1 MFLMYELLI
10 YVLSNSFLVYKNSTK
25 RSFVNTFLYNQT
37 LFVYNYGNGWQTRGT
52 PMNTALTLTPTNRLS
67 EQLRDL
73 IEERI
78 ATGFYMPGA
87 RLDETELASEFG
99 VSRTPVREALF
110 QLEMSGLIEI
120 RPRRGAIVKNL
131 TAQQLYEMF
140 EVMAELESMCARLAS
155 RRMSE
160 PEVVALRKAH
170 DACEEARTEGDP
182 DKYYQLNKIFHESIY
197 KGSHNTFL
205 TEQAMNLHR
214 RLAPYRR
221 LQLRVRGRMEKSL
234 DEHERI
240 VKAIEQGNEV
250 DASDVVRSHVIVQGD
265 RFADLVSMM
274 NTFGGDQMDNANT
287 GL

>member
-1 MFLMYELLI
+1 
-10 YVLSNSFLVYKNSTK
+10 
-25 RSFVNTFLYNQT
+25 
-37 LFVYNYGNGWQTRGT
+37 
-52 PMNTALTLTPTNRLS
+52 MNTALTLTPTNRLS

-73 IEERI
+73 VEERI
-78 ATGFYMPGA
+78 ATGFYLPGA

-131 TAQQLYEMF
+131 TPQQLYEMF

-160 PEVVALRKAH
+160 AEVVSLRKAH
-170 DACEEARTEGDP
+170 DACEEARAQGDP
-182 DKYYQLNKIFHESIY
+182 DRYYQLNKVFHESIY

-205 TEQAMNLHR
+205 TEQAMSLHR

-221 LQLRVRGRMEKSL
+221 LQLRVRGRMDKSL

-240 VKAIEQGNEV
+240 VKAIEQGNET
-250 DASDVVRSHVIVQGD
+250 DASDVVRSHVVVQGD

-274 NTFGGDQMDNANT
+274 NNFGGDKMDNANT

>member
-1 MFLMYELLI
+1 
-10 YVLSNSFLVYKNSTK
+10 
-25 RSFVNTFLYNQT
+25 
-37 LFVYNYGNGWQTRGT
+37 
-52 PMNTALTLTPTNRLS
+52 MNTALTLTPNNRLS

-78 ATGFYMPGA
+78 ATGFYLPGV
-87 RLDETELASEFG
+87 RLDESDLASEFG

-131 TAQQLYEMF
+131 SPQELFEMF
-140 EVMAELESMCARLAS
+140 EVMAELEGMCARLAS

-160 PEVVALRKAH
+160 AEVLALRQAH
-170 DACEEARTEGDP
+170 NACEAARQNGDP
-182 DKYYQLNKIFHESIY
+182 DEYYQLNRVFHESIY

-221 LQLRVRGRMEKSL
+221 LQLRVRGRMDKSL

-240 VKAIEQGNEV
+240 VRSIEQGDEN
-250 DASDVVRSHVIVQGD
+250 AAADVVRSHVVVQGD

-274 NTFGGDQMDNANT
+274 NNYGGIQMDNAAT

>member
-1 MFLMYELLI
+1 MGSQI
-10 YVLSNSFLVYKNSTK
+10 
-25 RSFVNTFLYNQT
+25 
-37 LFVYNYGNGWQTRGT
+37 
-52 PMNTALTLTPTNRLS
+52 TLTPNSRLS

-78 ATGFYMPGA
+78 ATGFYTPGT
-87 RLDETELASEFG
+87 RLDESELATEFG

-131 TAQQLYEMF
+131 TPQELYEMF

-155 RRMSE
+155 RRMSG
-160 PEVVALRKAH
+160 PEVVTLRRAH
-170 DACEEARTEGDP
+170 NACEQARLEDNP
-182 DKYYQLNKIFHESIY
+182 DKYYQLNKIFHECIY

-205 TEQAMNLHR
+205 SEQAMNLHR

-221 LQLRVRGRMEKSL
+221 LQLRVRGRMEKSH

-240 VKAIEQGNEV
+240 VKAIENGNEN
-250 DASDVVRSHVIVQGD
+250 DASEIVRSHVVVQGD
-265 RFADLVSMM
+265 RFADLVSMI
-274 NTFGGDQMDNANT
+274 NSFGGDQMDNANT

>member
-1 MFLMYELLI
+1 
-10 YVLSNSFLVYKNSTK
+10 
-25 RSFVNTFLYNQT
+25 
-37 LFVYNYGNGWQTRGT
+37 
-52 PMNTALTLTPTNRLS
+52 MNTALPLSSNNRLS

-78 ATGFYMPGA
+78 ATGFYLPGV
-87 RLDETELASEFG
+87 RLDESELASEFG

-110 QLEMSGLIEI
+110 QLEMSGLVEI

-131 TAQQLYEMF
+131 TPQQLYEMF

-160 PEVVALRKAH
+160 PEVTGLRKAH
-170 DACEEARTEGDP
+170 EACEAAKKNGDP
-182 DKYYQLNKIFHESIY
+182 DQYYHLNKVFHESIY
-197 KGSHNTFL
+197 KGSHNSFL

-221 LQLRVRGRMEKSL
+221 LQLRVRGRMDKSL
-234 DEHERI
+234 DEHELI
-240 VKAIEQGNEV
+240 VKAIEQADEN
-250 DASDVVRSHVIVQGD
+250 AAADVVRSHVVVQGD

-274 NTFGGDQMDNANT
+274 NNFDGPHMDNTAT

>member
-1 MFLMYELLI
+1 M
-10 YVLSNSFLVYKNSTK
+10 K
-25 RSFVNTFLYNQT
+25 
-37 LFVYNYGNGWQTRGT
+37 
-52 PMNTALTLTPTNRLS
+52 TALTITPNNRLS

-87 RLDETELASEFG
+87 RLDESELASEFG

-131 TAQQLYEMF
+131 TPQELYEMF

-160 PEVVALRKAH
+160 PEVIALRKAH
-170 DACEEARTEGDP
+170 DACEEARLEGNP

-240 VKAIEQGNEV
+240 VRAIEQGNEL
-250 DASDVVRSHVIVQGD
+250 DASDIVRSHVVVQGD

-274 NTFGGDQMDNANT
+274 HNFGGDQMDNANT

>member
-1 MFLMYELLI
+1 
-10 YVLSNSFLVYKNSTK
+10 
-25 RSFVNTFLYNQT
+25 
-37 LFVYNYGNGWQTRGT
+37 
-52 PMNTALTLTPTNRLS
+52 MNTPLTVTPNNRLS
-67 EQLRDL
+67 EQLRDR

-78 ATGFYMPGA
+78 ATGFYVPGD
-87 RLDETELASEFG
+87 RLDETELAADFG

-120 RPRRGAIVKNL
+120 RPRRGAIVKSL
-131 TAQQLYEMF
+131 TPQQLYEMF

-170 DACEEARTEGDP
+170 DACEEARTAGDP

-240 VKAIEQGNEV
+240 VKAIEQGNEG
-250 DASDVVRSHVIVQGD
+250 DASEVVRSHVIVQGD

-274 NTFGGDQMDNANT
+274 NNYGGEQMDNANT

>member
-1 MFLMYELLI
+1 MH
-10 YVLSNSFLVYKNSTK
+10 
-25 RSFVNTFLYNQT
+25 
-37 LFVYNYGNGWQTRGT
+37 
-52 PMNTALTLTPTNRLS
+52 TALTLTPTSRLS

-110 QLEMSGLIEI
+110 QLEMSGLIDI

-131 TAQQLYEMF
+131 SAQQLYEMF

-160 PEVVALRKAH
+160 PEVIALRKAH
-170 DACEEARTEGDP
+170 NACEAARREDDP
-182 DKYYQLNKIFHESIY
+182 DKYYHLNRVFHESIY

-205 TEQAMNLHR
+205 TEQAMSLHR

-221 LQLRVRGRMEKSL
+221 LQLRVRGRMDKSL
-234 DEHERI
+234 NEHERI
-240 VKAIEQGNEV
+240 VTAIEQGNEI
-250 DASDVVRSHVIVQGD
+250 DAADVIRSHVVVQGD

-274 NTFGGDQMDNANT
+274 NNFGGEQMDNANT

>member
-1 MFLMYELLI
+1 M
-10 YVLSNSFLVYKNSTK
+10 
-25 RSFVNTFLYNQT
+25 
-37 LFVYNYGNGWQTRGT
+37 
-52 PMNTALTLTPTNRLS
+52 TAAQPLTSTNRLS

-73 IEERI
+73 VEERI
-78 ATGFYMPGA
+78 ATGFYTPGT
-87 RLDETELASEFG
+87 RLDESDLAEEFG

-131 TAQQLYEMF
+131 SPQQLYEMF

-160 PEVVALRKAH
+160 TEVTALRNAH
-170 DACEEARTEGDP
+170 DACEEARREGDP
-182 DKYYQLNKIFHESIY
+182 DKYYHLNRVFHESIY
-197 KGSHNTFL
+197 KGSHNAFL

-221 LQLRVRGRMEKSL
+221 LQLRVRGRMDKSL

-240 VKAIEQGNEV
+240 VRAIEQGNEI
-250 DASDVVRSHVIVQGD
+250 DASEVVRSHVVVQGD

-274 NTFGGDQMDNANT
+274 NAFGGTQMDNVAT

>member
-1 MFLMYELLI
+1 M
-10 YVLSNSFLVYKNSTK
+10 T
-25 RSFVNTFLYNQT
+25 
-37 LFVYNYGNGWQTRGT
+37 
-52 PMNTALTLTPTNRLS
+52 TALTITPNNRLS
-67 EQLRDL
+67 EQLREL

-78 ATGFYMPGA
+78 ATGFYVPGA
-87 RLDETELASEFG
+87 RLDESELATEFG

-131 TAQQLYEMF
+131 TPQQLYEMF
-140 EVMAELESMCARLAS
+140 EVMAELEGMCARLAS

-160 PEVVALRKAH
+160 AEVVALRKAH
-170 DACEEARTEGDP
+170 DACEQARRDGDP
-182 DKYYQLNKIFHESIY
+182 DTYYHLNKVFHESIY

-250 DASDVVRSHVIVQGD
+250 DASEVVRSHVVVQGD

-274 NTFGGDQMDNANT
+274 NTFGGNQMDNANT